1 MSLKAQLAGFSTL
14 QTERLILRP
23 VQPDDA
29 EAMFDYLRD
38 EETVRFITVPPVK
51 TVTEVLEN
59 SIQSYFMLDPIGKWA
74 IVYDQK
80 MIGTIDLRLNEA
92 HRQAEIG
99 YVLNKRYWGQGIMPE
114 AAQAILAVGFDQ
126 LQLVR
131 IFSEHDTRNPK
142 SGRVMTKI
150 GMQQEGVAL
159 KSQII
164 KGEIVDMVHYAITDT
179 QYKMLQQAKKSQATL
194 WLFD

>member
-1 MSLKAQLAGFSTL
+1 MSLKAQLAGFNTL

-80 MIGTIDLRLNEA
+80 MVGTIDLRLNEA

-179 QYKMLQQAKKSQATL
+179 QYKVLQQAKKSQATL
-194 WLFD
+194 

>member
-1 MSLKAQLAGFSTL
+1 MRLKAQLAGFSTL

-51 TVTEVLEN
+51 TLKEVIEN
-59 SIQSYFMLDPIGKWA
+59 SVQSYFMLDPIGKLA

-194 WLFD
+194 

>member
-1 MSLKAQLAGFSTL
+1 MRLKAQLAGFSTL

-51 TVTEVLEN
+51 TVTEVIEN

-164 KGEIVDMVHYAITDT
+164 KSEIVDMVHYAITDT

-194 WLFD
+194 

>member
-1 MSLKAQLAGFSTL
+1 MSLKAQLAGFNTL

-80 MIGTIDLRLNEA
+80 MVGTIDLRLNEA

-179 QYKMLQQAKKSQATL
+179 QYKMLQQAKKSQATR
-194 WLFD
+194 

>member
-1 MSLKAQLAGFSTL
+1 MRLKAQLAGFSTL

-51 TVTEVLEN
+51 TVTEVIEN

-142 SGRVMTKI
+142 SGRVTTKI

-194 WLFD
+194 

>member
-80 MIGTIDLRLNEA
+80 MVGTIDLRLNEA

-194 WLFD
+194 

>member
-51 TVTEVLEN
+51 TVTEVIEN

-80 MIGTIDLRLNEA
+80 MVGTIDLRLNKA

-194 WLFD
+194 

>member
-1 MSLKAQLAGFSTL
+1 MSLKAQLAGFNTL

-80 MIGTIDLRLNEA
+80 MVGRIDLRLNEA

-179 QYKMLQQAKKSQATL
+179 QYKMLQQAKKSQATR
-194 WLFD
+194 

>member
-1 MSLKAQLAGFSTL
+1 MMSLKAQLAGFSTL

-74 IVYDQK
+74 IVYDPK
-80 MIGTIDLRLNEA
+80 MVGTIDLRLNEA

-194 WLFD
+194 

>member
-1 MSLKAQLAGFSTL
+1 MMSLKAQLAQFT
-14 QTERLILRP
+14 TIHTDRLLLRP
-23 VQPDDA
+23 VQLTDA
-29 EAMFDYLRD
+29 PAMFDYLQDVDTMRY
-38 EETVRFITVPPVK
+38 ISIPPVK
-51 TVTEVLEN
+51 TLKEVIEN

-80 MIGTIDLRLNEA
+80 MVGAIDLRLNEA

-164 KGEIVDMVHYAITDT
+164 NCEIVDMVHYAITDT

-194 WLFD
+194 

>member
-1 MSLKAQLAGFSTL
+1 MMRLKAQLAGFSTL

-51 TVTEVLEN
+51 TVTEVIEN

-194 WLFD
+194 

>member
-1 MSLKAQLAGFSTL
+1 MRLKAQLAGFSTL

-51 TVTEVLEN
+51 TVTEVIEN

-164 KGEIVDMVHYAITDT
+164 KGEIVDMVHYAIKDT

-194 WLFD
+194 

>member
-51 TVTEVLEN
+51 TVTEVIEN

-80 MIGTIDLRLNEA
+80 MVGAIDLRLNEA

-194 WLFD
+194 WLFG

>member
-51 TVTEVLEN
+51 TVTEVIEN

-179 QYKMLQQAKKSQATL
+179 QYKVLQQAKKSQATL
-194 WLFD
+194 

>member
-51 TVTEVLEN
+51 TVTEVIEN

-80 MIGTIDLRLNEA
+80 MVGTIDLRLNEA

-150 GMQQEGVAL
+150 GMRQEGVAL

-194 WLFD
+194 

>member
-74 IVYDQK
+74 TVYDQK
-80 MIGTIDLRLNEA
+80 MVGTIDLRLNEA

-194 WLFD
+194 

>member
-194 WLFD
+194 

>member
-1 MSLKAQLAGFSTL
+1 MRLKAQLAGFSTL

-51 TVTEVLEN
+51 TLKEVIEN

-74 IVYDQK
+74 IVYDQT
-80 MIGTIDLRLNEA
+80 MVGTIDLRLNEA

-179 QYKMLQQAKKSQATL
+179 QYKMLQQAKKSQETL
-194 WLFD
+194 

>member
-1 MSLKAQLAGFSTL
+1 MRLKAQLAGFSTL

-51 TVTEVLEN
+51 TVTEVIEN

-80 MIGTIDLRLNEA
+80 MVGTIDLRLNEA

-194 WLFD
+194 WLFG

>member
-1 MSLKAQLAGFSTL
+1 MMSLKAQLAGFNTL

-80 MIGTIDLRLNEA
+80 MVGTIDLRLNEA

-179 QYKMLQQAKKSQATL
+179 QYKMLQQAKKSQATR
-194 WLFD
+194 

>member
-80 MIGTIDLRLNEA
+80 MVGTIDLRLNEA

-179 QYKMLQQAKKSQATL
+179 QYKILQQAKKSQATL
-194 WLFD
+194 

>member
-14 QTERLILRP
+14 ETERLILRP

-80 MIGTIDLRLNEA
+80 MVGTIDLRLNEA

-179 QYKMLQQAKKSQATL
+179 QYKVLQQAKKSQATL
-194 WLFD
+194 WLFG

>member
-1 MSLKAQLAGFSTL
+1 MSLKAQLAGFNTL

-80 MIGTIDLRLNEA
+80 MVGTIDLRLNEA

-194 WLFD
+194 

>member
-14 QTERLILRP
+14 DTERLILRP

-80 MIGTIDLRLNEA
+80 MVGTIDLRLNEA

-179 QYKMLQQAKKSQATL
+179 QYKVLQQAKKSQATL
-194 WLFD
+194 WLFG

>member
-1 MSLKAQLAGFSTL
+1 MMSLKAQLAGFSTL

-74 IVYDQK
+74 IVYDQT

-194 WLFD
+194 

>member
-1 MSLKAQLAGFSTL
+1 MRLKAQLAGFSTL

-51 TVTEVLEN
+51 TVTEVIEN
-59 SIQSYFMLDPIGKWA
+59 SIQSYFMLDPIGKLA

-99 YVLNKRYWGQGIMPE
+99 YVLNKRCWGQGIMPE

-142 SGRVMTKI
+142 LGWVMTKI

-194 WLFD
+194 

>member
-1 MSLKAQLAGFSTL
+1 MRLKAQLAGFSTL

-80 MIGTIDLRLNEA
+80 MVGTIDLRLNEA

-179 QYKMLQQAKKSQATL
+179 QYKVLQQAKKSQATL
-194 WLFD
+194 

>member
-1 MSLKAQLAGFSTL
+1 MRLKAQLAGFSTL

-51 TVTEVLEN
+51 TLKEVIEN

-74 IVYDQK
+74 IVYDQT
-80 MIGTIDLRLNEA
+80 MVGTIDLRLNEA

-179 QYKMLQQAKKSQATL
+179 QYKMLQQAKKSQAPL
-194 WLFD
+194 

>member
-14 QTERLILRP
+14 QIERLILRP

-51 TVTEVLEN
+51 TVTEVIEN
-59 SIQSYFMLDPIGKWA
+59 SIKCYFMLDPIGKWA

-80 MIGTIDLRLNEA
+80 MVGTIDLRLNEA

-194 WLFD
+194 

>member
-1 MSLKAQLAGFSTL
+1 MMSLKAQLAGFSTL

-80 MIGTIDLRLNEA
+80 MVGTIDLRLNEA

-142 SGRVMTKI
+142 SGRVMTKL

-194 WLFD
+194 

>member
-1 MSLKAQLAGFSTL
+1 MMSLKAQLAGFSTL

-80 MIGTIDLRLNEA
+80 MVGTIDLRLNEA

-99 YVLNKRYWGQGIMPE
+99 YVLNKCYWGQGIMPE

-150 GMQQEGVAL
+150 GMQQKGVAL

-164 KGEIVDMVHYAITDT
+164 KGEILDMVHYAITDT

-194 WLFD
+194 

>member
-1 MSLKAQLAGFSTL
+1 MSLKAQLAGFNTL
-14 QTERLILRP
+14 QTEHLILRP

-51 TVTEVLEN
+51 TVTEVIEN

-194 WLFD
+194 

>member
-51 TVTEVLEN
+51 TVTEVIEN

-80 MIGTIDLRLNEA
+80 MVGTIDLRLNEA

-179 QYKMLQQAKKSQATL
+179 QYKMLQQAKKSRATL